1 MDRIAE
7 IRSRLEQ
14 SLSPEHIEITD
25 NSQLHQGH
33 AGASSGA
40 GHYSV
45 TVVSKKFS
53 GQSTI
58 QRHRMVYSA
67 VGDMIPTEIH
77 ALSITALTD
86 PKE

>member
-14 SLSPEHIEITD
+14 ALSPEHIEITD
-25 NSQLHQGH
+25 NSHQHQGH
-33 AGASSGA
+33 AGTASGA

-45 TVVSKKFS
+45 TVISKKFS
-53 GQSTI
+53 DQNTI

-67 VGDMIPTEIH
+67 IGDMIPTEIH
-77 ALSITALTD
+77 ALSITALS
-86 PKE
+86 EAGE